1 MQAKLFMIPWLIDL
15 VLAQRVVPP
24 PHNPAPSAQVLTND
38 LLVDAHRRHFLEMLR
53 RQQQINDALLLNNAL
68 LHPHPLPP
76 LHIPTN
82 PTEPLLP
89 PAPSLFN
96 PFAPQTANQGSTSKL
111 GTYGKD
117 EELETKPDE
126 VAAPESEKDETPSE
140 KDGTVEAPARTD
152 IVKKTLAGV
161 KTVSIQKKGN
171 VAADAIVG
179 IVESEIHPIPSTTTT
194 ISPED
199 LEVVQLF
206 KKLNLSKEETKSI
219 VERVEQVVR
228 EKLMSKKLEETT
240 TTTEAPTT
248 VTESTTV
255 VLTTTTP
262 QTTTETLTTTDLV
275 TEEFLEEEEEDYS
288 QATTSA
294 PPQMHIRSEENN
306 LVLLQRNNL
315 KHHPIKL
322 QEKKIQE
329 PLESE
334 EISQGSIK
342 TSLTHL
348 PIFVANE
355 EEDVAT
361 QNQKASLHKRILIA
375 SQDREKENDRDLL
388 VDFATGAPLDLT
400 EPEVTKS
407 RSAVTDQYSTLPPI
421 PMTSRPVAPPRL
433 NYHERT
439 DFERLAS
446 DYRRRLEHTG
456 DINKIL
462 QKISENAYISLV
474 ERGGRRKLFGN

>member
-1 MQAKLFMIPWLIDL
+1 MQAKLFMIPWLIEL
-15 VLAQRVVPP
+15 VISQRAPSPP
-24 PHNPAPSAQVLTND
+24 NPTPSAQVLTND
-38 LLVDAHRRHFLEMLR
+38 LLVDAHRRHFLDMLR

-76 LHIPTN
+76 LHIPAN
-82 PTEPLLP
+82 PAIQELNLP
-89 PAPSLFN
+89 PAPPLFN
-96 PFAPQTANQGSTSKL
+96 PFIPAQVANQGPTSKL

-117 EELETKPDE
+117 DEPEKKSEELK
-126 VAAPESEKDETPSE
+126 ETPEE
-140 KDGTVEAPARTD
+140 KEGTVGAPVRTD
-152 IVKKTLAGV
+152 LVKKTLAGV
-161 KTVSIQKKGN
+161 KTVSIQKKGDVTGETLTTMEV
-171 VAADAIVG
+171 VA
-179 IVESEIHPIPSTTTT
+179 PTTST

-228 EKLMSKKLEETT
+228 EKLMSKMDTSSTTTEVTTVVTTPSTT
-240 TTTEAPTT
+240 TTTTSTTQAPTT
-248 VTESTTV
+248 TTK
-255 VLTTTTP
+255 
-262 QTTTETLTTTDLV
+262 EFI
-275 TEEFLEEEEEDYS
+275 EEEIEEEDYS
-288 QATTSA
+288 VATTA
-294 PPQMHIRSEENN
+294 PPPQMHIRSEEN
-306 LVLLQRNNL
+306 LILQRNNL

-322 QEKKIQE
+322 QEKKLPE
-329 PLESE
+329 SLESE

-355 EEDVAT
+355 EEDVASL
-361 QNQKASLHKRILIA
+361 NPKSALHKRILIA
-375 SQDREKENDRDLL
+375 SQDREKESDRDLL
-388 VDFATGAPLDLT
+388 VDFATGAPLDLS
-400 EPEVTKS
+400 EPDVTKS
-407 RSAVTDQYSTLPPI
+407 KYEASPVATSPATLAPAQVTT
-421 PMTSRPVAPPRL
+421 RPVAPPRL

-446 DYRRRLEHTG
+446 DYRRRLENTG

-474 ERGGRRKLFGN
+474 ERGGRRRLFGS

>member
-1 MQAKLFMIPWLIDL
+1 MQAKLFMIPWLIEL
-15 VLAQRVVPP
+15 VLSQRVVPSQQP
-24 PHNPAPSAQVLTND
+24 NSPTSAQVLTND
-38 LLVDAHRRHFLEMLR
+38 MLVDAHRRHFLEMIR

-76 LHIPTN
+76 LIPSN
-82 PTEPLLP
+82 PTVPSNPTLLP
-89 PAPSLFN
+89 AALFN
-96 PFAPQTANQGSTSKL
+96 PFAPAPAAQGSTSKL

-117 EELETKPDE
+117 EEIDKK
-126 VAAPESEKDETPSE
+126 SDETTETPKTAVE
-140 KDGTVEAPARTD
+140 KDGTVESPQRTD

-161 KTVSIQKKGN
+161 KTVSIHKQGD
-171 VAADAIVG
+171 VEADTLKMI
-179 IVESEIHPIPSTTTT
+179 ESEVQQTTT

-228 EKLMSKKLEETT
+228 EKLMNKKMEEEKKEKEEMVELLTTRIVAT
-240 TTTEAPTT
+240 TTTESP
-248 VTESTTV
+248 S
-255 VLTTTTP
+255 
-262 QTTTETLTTTDLV
+262 TTETTKSSTFLAT
-275 TEEFLEEEEEDYS
+275 TEEFIEDEEEDYV
-288 QATTSA
+288 ATTST
-294 PPQMHIRSEENN
+294 PPQMHIRNEEN
-306 LVLLQRNNL
+306 LVLQRNNL
-315 KHHPIKL
+315 KHHPIKI
-322 QEKKIQE
+322 QEKKIPG
-329 PLESE
+329 PLESDE
-334 EISQGSIK
+334 VSQGSIK

-355 EEDVAT
+355 EEDVAL
-361 QNQKASLHKRILIA
+361 QNPKSSLHKRILIA
-375 SQDREKENDRDLL
+375 SQDREKDSDKDLL

-400 EPEVTKS
+400 DSEVTKS
-407 RSAVTDQYSTLPPI
+407 KLIPVATSAVYSTLSPVQV
-421 PMTSRPVAPPRL
+421 TNQPVAPPRL

-456 DINKIL
+456 DINTIL

>member
-1 MQAKLFMIPWLIDL
+1 MQAKLFMIPWLIEL
-15 VLAQRVVPP
+15 VYSQRIVPP
-24 PHNPAPSAQVLTND
+24 ATNPAAPPVLTND

-68 LHPHPLPP
+68 LHPLPP

-89 PAPSLFN
+89 PAPQLFN
-96 PFAPQTANQGSTSKL
+96 PFAPATSQGSTSKL
-111 GTYGKD
+111 GTYGK
-117 EELETKPDE
+117 EEEPEKKETDE
-126 VAAPESEKDETPSE
+126 VNSSVE
-140 KDGTVEAPARTD
+140 KDGTVESPQRTD
-152 IVKKTLAGV
+152 VVKKTLAGV
-161 KTVSIQKKGN
+161 KTVSIQKKAS
-171 VAADAIVG
+171 VASDSV
-179 IVESEIHPIPSTTTT
+179 VESDIRPIPPTTTT

-228 EKLMSKKLEETT
+228 EKLMSKKLEQETT
-240 TTTEAPTT
+240 TTTEA
-248 VTESTTV
+248 
-255 VLTTTTP
+255 TTTTSTTTTTKAP
-262 QTTTETLTTTDLV
+262 TTTTTLETTTSTTEAPVTTTEPSVV
-275 TEEFLEEEEEDYS
+275 TEEYVEEEDYVS
-288 QATTSA
+288 PTSSP
-294 PPQMHIRSEENN
+294 PPQMHIRSGETINN

-315 KHHPIKL
+315 KHHPIRI
-322 QEKKIQE
+322 QEKKIPE

-334 EISQGSIK
+334 EISQGSVK

-355 EEDVAT
+355 EEENGDA
-361 QNQKASLHKRILIA
+361 QSLKSSLHKRILIA
-375 SQDREKENDRDLL
+375 SKDREKENEKDLL

-400 EPEVTKS
+400 DVEVKTKNPEALPAATSPV
-407 RSAVTDQYSTLPPI
+407 YSTLPTV
-421 PMTSRPVAPPRL
+421 TSRPVAPPRL

-446 DYRRRLEHTG
+446 DYQRRLEHTG

-474 ERGGRRKLFGN
+474 ERGGRRRLFGN